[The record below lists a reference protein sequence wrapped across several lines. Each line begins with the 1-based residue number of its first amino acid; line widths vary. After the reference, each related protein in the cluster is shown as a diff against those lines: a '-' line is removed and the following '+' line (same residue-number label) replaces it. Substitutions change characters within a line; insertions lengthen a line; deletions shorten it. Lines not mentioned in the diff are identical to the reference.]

1 MSAFGTKRTC
11 RVALHMSAFGSEADI
26 SQAPGFDSS
35 LWVCRATSTS
45 TLLPFELGR
54 GYPGAAGSQ
63 ISALSNDSTAGTL
76 NVTELS

>member
-1 MSAFGTKRTC
+1 
-11 RVALHMSAFGSEADI
+11 MSAFGSKADI

-35 LWVCRATSTS
+35 LWVCGYIDQHSAAA
-45 TLLPFELGR
+45 ELGR